1 MMWKTRRVERLFST
15 RQHATDETL
24 FTTRA
29 ETEAAILKYIDL
41 IMYFIPLLASNSHSV
56 STFLNINHRYSHVC
70 PKLLLTSSNFCFLSL
85 SLYFTSSPSL
95 PCSSLFLLLL
105 LLLQDSD
112 SPRHSTASNSSTF
125 SSPPSPASP
134 HKTKSLS
141 LESTDRMGWD
151 T

>member
-56 STFLNINHRYSHVC
+56 STFLNINHRYSHDVSRS
-70 PKLLLTSSNFCFLSL
+70 LGHTSNFCFLSL

-95 PCSSLFLLLL
+95 PCSSLLL

>member
-70 PKLLLTSSNFCFLSL
+70 PKLLLTSSNFCFFVPVPLFHFISI
-85 SLYFTSSPSL
+85 SPL
-95 PCSSLFLLLL
+95 LLFLL